1 MEVRDQGTSALETK
15 DFEVVQTLSELNL
28 TAAAL
33 PFPHRSCRWQPSKS
47 GGCVGAL
54 FMGKAIAARQWH
66 SGRHVH
72 LYTGF
77 TQSLS
82 FIPST
87 PNANAQGRNLQT
99 SDILDAVL
107 GPTCRSASFE

>member
-1 MEVRDQGTSALETK
+1 
-15 DFEVVQTLSELNL
+15 
-28 TAAAL
+28 
-33 PFPHRSCRWQPSKS
+33 
-47 GGCVGAL
+47 
-54 FMGKAIAARQWH
+54 MGKAIAASQWH

-87 PNANAQGRNLQT
+87 LNVNAQGRTCNLQT